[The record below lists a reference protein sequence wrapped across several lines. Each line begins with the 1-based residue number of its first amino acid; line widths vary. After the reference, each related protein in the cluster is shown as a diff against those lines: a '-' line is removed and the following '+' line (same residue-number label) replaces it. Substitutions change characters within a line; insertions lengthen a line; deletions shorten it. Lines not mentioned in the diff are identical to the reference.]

1 MLNNCRVLRAICL
14 GGQSRRVIA
23 AVSVPSL
30 TRLTSPFTSVKHFS
44 ISKDDSNSSSSVNS
58 SIPKLETKA
67 STLDESPTSSSS
79 SSSSSPLVNESQRS
93 GDVALDAAGK
103 AKATSSHP
111 LMAYAELSK
120 ARLSSLVVLTSGA
133 GFLLAGSPVDWPACL
148 AAVTG
153 TTLAA
158 AAANTFNQIYERKTD
173 ALMKRTMRRPL
184 PSGRLTTSQ
193 AAVFGVG
200 CAAASSA
207 ILLTCS
213 SGPLAASIA
222 VGNII
227 LYACIYTP
235 MKQVSIY
242 NTHVGAVVGAL
253 PPLIGWAAAT
263 GSVAAV
269 EPFLLSYSLFAW
281 QFPHFYSLAWTLRKD
296 YARGGHMMVPVIDTT
311 NGIWTAQQSFR
322 HALLL
327 SMVPFV
333 AVLTGVTSP
342 MFAVEGIV
350 LNGYFLYLARR
361 FSLDPSDLTARP
373 LFLASL
379 WYLPVLLFLI
389 VFHAT
394 SWRLNTIS
402 PEVVGNN
409 DAEMIESNSEDGH
422 VSISKRPF
430 GQRGSSWGEAI
441 EHALSSYRSAGRSI
455 CAHVLFVDAIAGRGA
470 ADRLKVFFDD
480 WEASAAL
487 KKNGKAM
494 CPVTAGK
501 NAINSIA
508 NVGTTSL
515 SSTTSA
521 SKVVD

>member
-1 MLNNCRVLRAICL
+1 MLLFSHLRGHFSLRSKTCKRSFVSISSQLSSIYSIRCYPLSNNEIRNNRY
-14 GGQSRRVIA
+14 
-23 AVSVPSL
+23 
-30 TRLTSPFTSVKHFS
+30 FS
-44 ISKDDSNSSSSVNS
+44 ISTNNTQKTEESSQ
-58 SIPKLETKA
+58 PQ
-67 STLDESPTSSSS
+67 
-79 SSSSSPLVNESQRS
+79 LVEDTTRVEDMSQ
-93 GDVALDAAGK
+93 DVTAK
-103 AKATSSHP
+103 AKATSTHP

-158 AAANTFNQIYERKTD
+158 AAANTFNQIYEVKTD

-184 PSGRLTTSQ
+184 PSGRLSVTQATT
-193 AAVFGVG
+193 FGVG

-207 ILLTCS
+207 ILLSCT
-213 SGPLAASIA
+213 SGPLAATIA
-222 VGNII
+222 AGNIF

-242 NTHVGAVVGAL
+242 NTHVGAIVGAL

-269 EPFLLSYSLFAW
+269 EPFLLAYTLFAW

-311 NGIWTAQQSFR
+311 NGLWTARQSFR
-322 HALLL
+322 HAALL
-327 SMVPFV
+327 SLVPFA
-333 AVLTGVTSP
+333 AVLLGVTSP

-350 LNGYFLYLARR
+350 LNGYFLYLARK

-394 SWRLNTIS
+394 SWHLNATI
-402 PEVVGNN
+402 PESIVSESMVNVV
-409 DAEMIESNSEDGH
+409 DRTKEKEVDTDSSVM
-422 VSISKRPF
+422 KRPF

-441 EHALSSYRSAGRSI
+441 EHALSSYRSAGRKI
-455 CAHVLFVDAIAGRGA
+455 CAHVLFVDAVAGRGT
-470 ADRLKVFFDD
+470 ADKIKVYLDE
-480 WEASAAL
+480 WEASSAL

-501 NAINSIA
+501 SAMTALA
-508 NVGTTSL
+508 NVGTTSVVVE
-515 SSTTSA
+515 SSN
-521 SKVVD
+521 KVVEH

>member
-1 MLNNCRVLRAICL
+1 MLLNYRVLRALCL
-14 GGQSRRVIA
+14 GGNNRRVITAA
-23 AVSVPSL
+23 AVSSASQTAL
-30 TRLTSPFTSVKHFS
+30 TRFASPFSVVRCFS
-44 ISKDDSNSSSSVNS
+44 LSKGDANTAAISEAPSGSSSSTVDS
-58 SIPKLETKA
+58 
-67 STLDESPTSSSS
+67 
-79 SSSSSPLVNESQRS
+79 SQRQ
-93 GDVALDAAGK
+93 DEVALDAAGK
-103 AKATSSHP
+103 AKSTSSHP

-184 PSGRLTTSQ
+184 PSGRLSTLQ
-193 AAVFGVG
+193 ATVFGVG

-207 ILLTCS
+207 ILLTCP
-213 SGPLAASIA
+213 SGPLAAAIA
-222 VGNII
+222 VGNIL

-333 AVLTGVTSP
+333 AVLLGVTSP

-402 PEVVGNN
+402 PEVVGDSA
-409 DAEMIESNSEDGH
+409 DAIAVETGSLED
-422 VSISKRPF
+422 SISTKRPF

-455 CAHVLFVDAIAGRGA
+455 CAHVLFVDAIAGRGT
-470 ADRLKVFFDD
+470 ADKLKVYIDE
-480 WEASAAL
+480 WEASASL

-508 NVGTTSL
+508 NVGTTSVA
-515 SSTTSA
+515 SSTSSA
-521 SKVVD
+521 TKVD